1 MCRLLGYS
9 VNAAQLSLRDLLG
22 ARDTADFR
30 RLSEIHRDGW
40 GVAMDCGPGAREHD
54 WDVDDVRAYH
64 TTMAAYE
71 DPQFESLADE
81 PARGALWHLRW
92 GSPGVPGVLENQQPF
107 MLDGLSFIHNGHIAS
122 DDGVNVLDNPDFDV
136 DREILG
142 SISLHSDSAI
152 FFAVIVRFVRDGF
165 KLPEA
170 MRRAVAKLRE
180 TYPRSSFNCI
190 VQDGESMVAVR
201 AVGHEK
207 THDEIIHFYDD
218 YGWTGQAEDYA
229 VIRYREIGGAADD
242 PVDSSSSIDAP
253 TNVQGMKGVVVAS
266 SGFRQLADEGWH
278 ELPNDHMLVASRV
291 TGEFDIERL

>member
-1 MCRLLGYS
+1 M
-9 VNAAQLSLRDLLG
+9 SLRDLLG

-40 GVAMDCGPGAREHD
+40 GVSMDCGPGVREHD

-71 DPQFESLADE
+71 DPQFESLADV
-81 PARGALWHLRW
+81 PALGALWHLRW

-107 MLDGLSFIHNGHIAS
+107 ILDGLSFIHNGHIAS

-190 VQDGESMVAVR
+190 VQDAESMVAVR

-207 THDEIIHFYDD
+207 THDEIIDFYND
-218 YGWTGQAEDYA
+218 YGWTGQAEDYG
-229 VIRYREIGGAADD
+229 VIRYRGIDRDADGSVDDSASAGAPAK
-242 PVDSSSSIDAP
+242 AGA
-253 TNVQGMKGVVVAS
+253 TKGVVVAS
-266 SGFRQLADEGWH
+266 SGFRQRTDEGWRD
-278 ELPNDHMLVASRV
+278 LPNNHMLVASRA
-291 TGEFDIERL
+291 TGEYEIEAL